1 MKTKAEIEQ
10 EYNLPVYC
18 YWRKVPSNLKTK
30 TTLKRKGIKVPD
42 DAEPDAIKGG
52 GRASMKAGSI
62 FLLYDENR
70 FKP

>member
-1 MKTKAEIEQ
+1 MRTKKQVEQ

-42 DAEPDAIKGG
+42 DAEPDAVKGG
-52 GRASMKAGSI
+52 GRSGFSVNSM
-62 FLLYDENR
+62 FLLFDENR
-70 FKP
+70 FK